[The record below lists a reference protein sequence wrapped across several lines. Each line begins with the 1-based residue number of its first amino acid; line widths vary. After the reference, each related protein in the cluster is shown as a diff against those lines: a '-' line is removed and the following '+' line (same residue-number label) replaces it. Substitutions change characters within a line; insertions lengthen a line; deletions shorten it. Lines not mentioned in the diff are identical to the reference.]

1 MQLQLDAKL
10 RKKDSEFVYINI
22 MNKLKFKF
30 LRVAPRSPRTGPPI
44 SPRIRMPLS
53 PRNLLSP
60 RRFLSP
66 TNDNRPLTKKEPK
79 SPDLLSTETNHV
91 ENDSIQAVNLSLSS
105 HSSRDSTDSATID
118 SNVRDNGPID
128 CDTVR
133 KYRHRKVRTKLGGRV
148 SDNDTMGTAVPRM
161 PQIVESPM
169 SYNSSSIPSNYTIPT
184 IITDGVVAETPAPE
198 SSEIPPAAQDGNLG
212 LSLLR
217 SKMPSF
223 KRIRSQSNPN
233 ISAAFA
239 LASENGIT
247 EDIATTNSDLDPHT
261 AANVAQVMVVESHP
275 TSSLKAST
283 SSLSA
288 STVKTEV
295 NDPTSASLLK
305 YLTPSLSASAETQ
318 ESNFINGNN
327 VMPSNPL
334 ATTTDCS
341 NSKNNINSDNNNNS
355 TEDKYSPSSV
365 LCELFDSVYPVEI
378 DPEGT
383 SCDDSSVDH
392 HYGSNIFLPDMRS
405 LSGTHDSI
413 LSIAE
418 DLAYETTVLCTSGQD
433 ASNST
438 DVSDII
444 EDIDNKCPKMKG
456 TNKSSNSPHHKE
468 FLELK
473 KVEEKNEFKMVIALK
488 QNSTATLASLSRSSS
503 SESNMDKY
511 FNKLELIDD
520 LTKVTSNDK
529 EVQPTEFPP
538 DVIIRSRSTSPTE
551 YIAFPEDS
559 AVASNLPSEQ
569 DLERVQDSLSTDS
582 DNESYMSLESIGDI
596 TICDE
601 TKRLLNAHTLY
612 ADDAKTNSNHP
623 ARQKKS
629 VLRVGSIFKSL
640 ENNNSNSDDFS
651 SSMSAAAPS
660 ITTFSRTMRL
670 LGATDEGSDDSSI
683 RTTKNNAKAGARS
696 RHRLS
701 WYDDEKNWNKPFTLR
716 TDATFDA
723 SSSLRS
729 MPSTM
734 SEYNVMDQFIG
745 DFINGLC
752 ASRGDVDFDIDEQ
765 EEI

>member
-1 MQLQLDAKL
+1 
-10 RKKDSEFVYINI
+10 

-30 LRVAPRSPRTGPPI
+30 LRAPRSPRNGQPT
-44 SPRIRMPLS
+44 SPRSQTPIS

-66 TNDNRPLTKKEPK
+66 TNDNRLTTNEPK
-79 SPDLLSTETNHV
+79 RPDQDDNCLPSTETNNV
-91 ENDSIQAVNLSLSS
+91 ENDTIQAVYQSLSS

-133 KYRHRKVRTKLGGRV
+133 KYRHRKVRTNLGGRV
-148 SDNDTMGTAVPRM
+148 INNGTMGSTAVPRM

-169 SYNSSSIPSNYTIPT
+169 SYNTNHTIPT
-184 IITDGVVAETPAPE
+184 INDEILPVQASAEL
-198 SSEIPPAAQDGNLG
+198 PPPTTQDGNLG

-233 ISAAFA
+233 IFAAFD
-239 LASENGIT
+239 LASENGNT

-261 AANVAQVMVVESHP
+261 AANVAQVMVSASQVSVESSASVKTERNDHP
-275 TSSLKAST
+275 TSTLTSST

-288 STVKTEV
+288 STVKTDV
-295 NDPTSASLLK
+295 NDHPTTSMLK
-305 YLTPSLSASAETQ
+305 YMAPSCSASAETQ
-318 ESNFINGNN
+318 ESNFINGSN
-327 VMPSNPL
+327 VVYSNPL
-334 ATTTDCS
+334 AATDCN
-341 NSKNNINSDNNNNS
+341 NSKTNNN

-392 HYGSNIFLPDMRS
+392 HYGSNILLPDMMDKTARS
-405 LSGTHDSI
+405 RSGTHDSI
-413 LSIAE
+413 HSIAE
-418 DLAYETTVLCTSGQD
+418 DLLYETTVLCTSGQD
-433 ASNST
+433 APYSADDSEI
-438 DVSDII
+438 V
-444 EDIDNKCPKMKG
+444 EDKDSKCPKKKG
-456 TNKSSNSPHHKE
+456 SNKSSNSPHHKE

-488 QNSTATLASLSRSSS
+488 QNSTTAPSTLASFSRSSS
-503 SESNMDKY
+503 SEGNMDKY
-511 FNKLELIDD
+511 VNKLELIDN
-520 LTKVTSNDK
+520 LAKVVNTDK
-529 EVQPTEFPP
+529 EVVQPAEIP
-538 DVIIRSRSTSPTE
+538 DVIVRSRSTSPTE
-551 YIAFPEDS
+551 SVAFPEDS
-559 AVASNLPSEQ
+559 VMPSNLPSEQ
-569 DLERVQDSLSTDS
+569 DYERVQDSLSTDS

-596 TICDE
+596 SICDE

-640 ENNNSNSDDFS
+640 ENNNSNSDDCS
-651 SSMSAAAPS
+651 LSMSAAAPS

-683 RTTKNNAKAGARS
+683 KTNRNNTANDAARS
-696 RHRLS
+696 RQHRLS
-701 WYDDEKNWNKPFTLR
+701 WYDDEENWNKPFTLR

-723 SSSLRS
+723 SMSTSSSLRS
-729 MPSTM
+729 KPSTM